1 LEFKD
6 VVLLPVSVCLVLGV
20 GFVVRHLLYRNGQP
34 YAQYFLPGLL
44 LKIIG
49 AVLFCAIYRFYYPGG
64 DTTVYYDHATIL
76 YNHFFENPARI
87 WEIWRAAAGTETM
100 QTAYI
105 TEQMPFYYSENT
117 YMVIRI
123 AALLGLFS
131 GNSFW
136 ATSVFFAALGFTGA
150 WAMYRV
156 FTSWYP
162 QLYRSMALVVFALP
176 SVVFWGSGLMKDTI
190 ALGCLGW
197 LLYALNN
204 LFIQKKHLLIS
215 AALALLT
222 AYLIGELKAYIAVGF
237 APAVIWWVIASNLS
251 MLPDTR
257 LRAFAVILGLV
268 GLGFYAYLFSNNLAA
283 LFMKFFG
290 KFVEMAIGFQSW
302 HGFLYEQQGQ
312 SGYSLGEMT
321 FTPLGILSK
330 FPAAVNVALFRPYL
344 FEANSPV
351 VLITAIESTFMLFFT
366 VYILLKVGILRTLR
380 LVFTNPEIALCFW
393 FSIIFAF
400 AVGFSSYN
408 FGALARYKIP
418 CLPFYAAMLF
428 MVLHRHRLAC
438 AANLPHPAAKAPVA
452 G

>member
-1 LEFKD
+1 M
-6 VVLLPVSVCLVLGV
+6 LPVSVCLVLGV